1 MVEVESMRWVFVI
14 RLWDRPGA
22 LAAVA
27 SVFSDRGISLESI
40 VGHGAFVETG
50 KGTIVVSFT
59 ATDRKKQMALRT
71 LERLSRV
78 ISVSEYTY
86 ESPNLRKT
94 ALVHLRRGFPANL
107 LKSQGVVSEPIG
119 SDSESEIFLLA
130 GLPATLDEV
139 LHRLEDSNVLMDSVY
154 AVIAL

>member
-1 MVEVESMRWVFVI
+1 MDEIESRRWIFVI

-22 LAAVA
+22 LAAMA

-40 VGHGAFVETG
+40 VGHGAAVESG
-50 KGTIVVSFT
+50 KGIIVVSFT
-59 ATDRKKQMALRT
+59 ATDRKKQMALRA

-107 LKSQGVVSEPIG
+107 LKSQGVVSELIG
-119 SDSESEIFLLA
+119 SDSENEIFLLA

-139 LHRLEDSNVLMDSVY
+139 LERLEESKVLVDSVY
-154 AVIAL
+154 SVIAL